1 MIDLVWTTFSV
12 QFVLYLNFMWKR
24 LAKNL
29 QSYSQVPNK
38 RDGNLKFFIA
48 TLFFLLLNLE
58 NFDGKIEAISN
69 APFMT
74 QSLAESIKKIV
85 RAIWDFHSNQSSQS
99 SPICMKMG
107 QNF

>member
-1 MIDLVWTTFSV
+1 MSEFYVEKV
-12 QFVLYLNFMWKR
+12 GFV
-24 LAKNL
+24 AEDKNL

-58 NFDGKIEAISN
+58 DFDGKIEAISN

-74 QSLAESIKKIV
+74 QSHAESIKKIA
-85 RAIWDFHSNQSSQS
+85 RAVWDFHSNQSSQNNS
-99 SPICMKMG
+99 RETTYQKT
-107 QNF
+107 NE

>member
-1 MIDLVWTTFSV
+1 MSEFYVEKV
-12 QFVLYLNFMWKR
+12 GFV
-24 LAKNL
+24 AEDKNL

-58 NFDGKIEAISN
+58 DFDGKIEAISN

-74 QSLAESIKKIV
+74 QSHAESIKKIA
-85 RAIWDFHSNQSSQS
+85 RAVWDFHSNQCSQS